1 MTSNPSVATSLE
13 APAKQGLLGT
23 LGDLYAAPQQAFETI
38 AARPRVWLA
47 LLLLMGLNLV
57 FASVWLSRLDVYEFI
72 RAQSAAAG
80 QPAPPLE
87 QVPVGFVKGSIF
99 ANAIVF
105 PPLVLMVIAGLQL
118 FLFKVVRGAELT
130 FRHSLAV
137 VAWATLAVSLLSVPL
152 MLLVMGLKGDWNLNP
167 QTVLQASPG
176 AFFDSDAL
184 PKPLHAFLSGLDL
197 FTLWTVWL
205 VSVGYGQVTRR
216 GTGWA
221 AVTVFGVW
229 AALLAIV
236 VAWAAF

>member
-1 MTSNPSVATSLE
+1 MTSNPSAFPSAE
-13 APAKQGLLGT
+13 APPSVSLLGVLT
-23 LGDLYAAPQQAFETI
+23 DLYVAPQQAFEAI

-47 LLLLMGLNLV
+47 LLLLVAVNLV

-80 QPAPPLE
+80 QPAPAIE

-105 PPLVLMVIAGLQL
+105 PPLVLMVIAGLLL

-137 VAWATLAVSLLSVPL
+137 LAWATLAVALLTTPL
-152 MLLVMGLKGDWNLNP
+152 MLLVMALKGDWNLNP
-167 QTVLQASPG
+167 QQVLQASPG
-176 AFFDSDAL
+176 AFFDQDAL
-184 PKPLHAFLSGLDL
+184 AKPLHAFLSGLDL
-197 FTLWTVWL
+197 FTLWTVFL

-216 GTGWA
+216 GTAWA
-221 AVTVFGVW
+221 AVTTFGLW
-229 AALLAIV
+229 AVLLGVV
-236 VAWAAF
+236 VAWSAF